1 MADTSSPQPKSS
13 FFSWFTGRTTTGDK
27 KAMGTELGTK
37 EGVKAH
43 IQKLQG
49 NVVKTSRIVQNN
61 LEKYKEVKKLN
72 EEITKSYL
80 QNMVVFRDVNEM
92 LQSCLGVFKSLEE
105 EFGKLEEATGRE
117 LNTADFDY
125 LTNMTR
131 SRIDSLNT
139 ELNKQAE
146 VLKKVYSM
154 YGRPEELNRLILAQS
169 NMNKVVDDASV
180 AYGKIVGQN
189 KKKQRED
196 KPLTN
201 VVFDETKVV
210 SNVANV
216 ANPTNVQANGDGPQF
231 PMSPTQSG
239 GRKRRTSKS
248 SKKQVHKK
256 TTKGTS
262 SNKR

>member
-1 MADTSSPQPKSS
+1 MTDTQPS
-13 FFSWFTGRTTTGDK
+13 FFSWFTGRTSAADK
-27 KAMGTELGTK
+27 KPMGAELGTK

-61 LEKYKEVKKLN
+61 LEKYKEIKKLN

-80 QNMVVFRDVNEM
+80 QNLVVFRDVNEM

-117 LNTADFDY
+117 LNTTDFDY

-131 SRIDSLNT
+131 SKIDALNT

-146 VLKKVYSM
+146 VLKKVYTT
-154 YGRPEELNRLILAQS
+154 YGRPEELNRMILAQS

-189 KKKQRED
+189 KKKQKED
-196 KPLTN
+196 KPFTN
-201 VVFDETKVV
+201 AVFDETKVV
-210 SNVANV
+210 SNVADVTTVV
-216 ANPTNVQANGDGPQF
+216 ANSDRIVETA
-231 PMSPTQSG
+231 QSG
-239 GRKRRTSKS
+239 GRKKGPRKS
-248 SKKQVHKK
+248 SKKQLNKK
-256 TTKGTS
+256 TSKSTT
-262 SNKR
+262 SNKKK

>member
-1 MADTSSPQPKSS
+1 MADATRP
-13 FFSWFTGRTTTGDK
+13 FFSWFTGRTSAADK
-27 KAMGTELGTK
+27 KPMGAELGTK

-43 IQKLQG
+43 IEKLQG

-80 QNMVVFRDVNEM
+80 QNLVVFRDVNEM

-131 SRIDSLNT
+131 AKIDSLNT

-146 VLKKVYSM
+146 VLKKVYTI
-154 YGRPEELNRLILAQS
+154 YGRPEELNRIILAQS
-169 NMNKVVDDASV
+169 NMNKVVDDASI

-201 VVFDETKVV
+201 AVFDETKVV

-216 ANPTNVQANGDGPQF
+216 SNVAANSESVAEQQPPASLT
-231 PMSPTQSG
+231 PTQSG
-239 GRKRRTSKS
+239 GQKRRTRTNKS
-248 SKKQVHKK
+248 SKKQVSKK
-256 TTKGTS
+256 TSKDS
-262 SNKR
+262 ANKKK